1 MLLHRNNCHMQR
13 ASLQVPNLPKKNCE
27 TAKKCVWRRHHREHL
42 KSAEFLTTRRNYLQA
57 RRTVRK
63 NKKLK
68 SPPCYFE
75 LTRKKGLD
83 TAVVGQ
89 RGRRDLL
96 RIYAQQTNLLAD
108 KFILKLVKVIGPR
121 ILSEGRGDTNCRP
134 WMSWLLRPLS
144 GGIPQHIPTH
154 VSDGL

>member
-1 MLLHRNNCHMQR
+1 MLLHRNNGHMQC
-13 ASLQVPNLPKKNCE
+13 ASLQVPNVPKHGE
-27 TAKKCVWRRHHREHL
+27 TEKKCVWRRHHREHL
-42 KSAEFLTTRRNYLQA
+42 KSAAFLTKRRNYLQVW
-57 RRTVRK
+57 RKVRQ

-75 LTRKKGLD
+75 LARKKGLD
-83 TAVVGQ
+83 TEVVGQ

-96 RIYAQQTNLLAD
+96 RVCAQQNNLLAD
-108 KFILKLVKVIGPR
+108 IHPELVKVIGPH
-121 ILSEGRGDTNCRP
+121 IISEGRGDTNCRP

-154 VSDGL
+154 VSDGV